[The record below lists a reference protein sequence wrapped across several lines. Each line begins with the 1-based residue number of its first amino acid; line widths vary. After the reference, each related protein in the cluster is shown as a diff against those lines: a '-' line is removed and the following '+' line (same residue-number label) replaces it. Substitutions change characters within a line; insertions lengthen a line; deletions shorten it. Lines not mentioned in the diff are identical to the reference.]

1 MEHIISYTKYYIC
14 INLYK
19 NHLAQQLFNIMGV
32 IRNALYKTFVFQI
45 VKKFNQPQ
53 KQQKTDLETSW
64 IFYEQF

>member
-1 MEHIISYTKYYIC
+1 
-14 INLYK
+14 
-19 NHLAQQLFNIMGV
+19 MGV

-64 IFYEQF
+64 LFYDRF

>member
-1 MEHIISYTKYYIC
+1 MPF
-14 INLYK
+14 LPP
-19 NHLAQQLFNIMGV
+19 FNIAV

-64 IFYEQF
+64 LFYEQI

>member
-32 IRNALYKTFVFQI
+32 IRNAQIEKYK
-45 VKKFNQPQ
+45 NQ
-53 KQQKTDLETSW
+53 KLM
-64 IFYEQF
+64 I

>member
-1 MEHIISYTKYYIC
+1 LNKKGIKFD
-14 INLYK
+14 
-19 NHLAQQLFNIMGV
+19 AFFAPFNIAV

-64 IFYEQF
+64 LFYEQI